1 MKFPHKD
8 EKDMAALERLPRTAY
23 AHDDRPYLS
32 TQRYSLS
39 PDFEA
44 DDVAAKNRVDTQSAM
59 ENQWWM
65 NQWKEST

>member
-8 EKDMAALERLPRTAY
+8 EKDMAALKRLPSTAY
-23 AHDDRPYLS
+23 AHEDRPYLF

-44 DDVAAKNRVDTQSAM
+44 SDVVAKARVDMQSAQ

-65 NQWKEST
+65 NQWKENT